1 MILVKIVISIINSQI
16 FYLFNNL
23 KLLYNTK
30 INVLKRGGA
39 KALGP
44 EIS

>member
-1 MILVKIVISIINSQI
+1 MILSKIVISTRNPLI